1 MNNSKLQ
8 HAWEQQKMNFQDQL
22 ISEEEILFA
31 ILPDYDKQQ
40 TVRRLLYNASS
51 FVFLL
56 VFCQTC

>member
-1 MNNSKLQ
+1 MSNSKLQ
-8 HAWEQQKMNFQDQL
+8 NAWKQQKMNFQDQL

-40 TVRRLLYNASS
+40 RVRRLLYNASS

-56 VFCQTC
+56 IFCQTC